1 MYSFNIYNGLDFRNL
16 VPENLFQALFQHIY
30 TAYDRVNKMTNL
42 TTENG
47 TFPHSE
53 SKIVEQLR
61 QLRYRDG
68 TNTLGLVFFCLTF
81 GTYLSSLGPKGNVI
95 SNIFDVVFQ
104 VSLKMIITF
113 MTYIA
118 PIGISSLIAGKILS
132 VDDLAILASQ
142 LARVVMTVSIGIFT
156 YQLIGLP
163 LIYFIFLRKNPYTF
177 YLPLLEPMLTVF
189 ATSST

>member
-1 MYSFNIYNGLDFRNL
+1 M
-16 VPENLFQALFQHIY
+16 
-30 TAYDRVNKMTNL
+30 
-42 TTENG
+42 
-47 TFPHSE
+47 
-53 SKIVEQLR
+53 
-61 QLRYRDG
+61 RYRDG

-81 GTYLSSLGPKGNVI
+81 GTYLSSLRPKGNVI